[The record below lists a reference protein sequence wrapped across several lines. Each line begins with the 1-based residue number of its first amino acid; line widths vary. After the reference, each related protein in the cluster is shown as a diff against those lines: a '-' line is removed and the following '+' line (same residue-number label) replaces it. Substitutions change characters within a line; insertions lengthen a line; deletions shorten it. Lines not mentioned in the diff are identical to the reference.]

1 MPREPY
7 HEETMKY
14 RLILSF
20 LISLFSSAAFA
31 CDIPYSEFEEAI
43 PHIDIVSCPNNIG
56 ISEDAGFC
64 RLVLNGQDAYVYGFK
79 FTEDEACLSQVRK
92 TSLSK
97 YLLK

>member
-1 MPREPY
+1 
-7 HEETMKY
+7 MKY
-14 RLILSF
+14 LLTLFF
-20 LISLFSSAAFA
+20 LTSSFSSAASA

-43 PHIDIVSCPNNIG
+43 PHIDIVNCPNNIG

-79 FTEDEACLSQVRK
+79 FAEDEACLSKVRK
-92 TSLSK
+92 TSLSR

>member
-1 MPREPY
+1 
-7 HEETMKY
+7 MKY
-14 RLILSF
+14 F
-20 LISLFSSAAFA
+20 LTLFFLVSSFSSATFA
-31 CDIPYSEFEEAI
+31 CEIPYSEFEEAI
-43 PHIDIVSCPNNIG
+43 PHIDIVNCPNNIG
-56 ISEDAGFC
+56 ISEDVGFC

>member
-1 MPREPY
+1 
-7 HEETMKY
+7 MKY
-14 RLILSF
+14 F
-20 LISLFSSAAFA
+20 LTLFFLASSFSSATFA
-31 CDIPYSEFEEAI
+31 CEIPYSEFEEAI

-92 TSLSK
+92 TSLAK